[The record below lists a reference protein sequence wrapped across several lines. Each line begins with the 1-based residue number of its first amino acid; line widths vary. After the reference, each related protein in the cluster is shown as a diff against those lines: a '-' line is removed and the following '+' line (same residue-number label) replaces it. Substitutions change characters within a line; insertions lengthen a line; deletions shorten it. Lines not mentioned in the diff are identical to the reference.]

1 MPVDGGHSVARLA
14 DAGSREDGQPQDRS
28 ARPPK
33 ARKKTMKSFHIGA
46 ASSRAAL
53 WLAAASSLLFA
64 DLALAQDQNDC
75 RPYQWDNF
83 LCIHAADDP
92 ADPEPTEGSLIVVQP
107 GEANCRYW
115 ADTPEE
121 VSYYT
126 CSQLAHTY
134 ELLNE
139 VFFSLNPSLKKDCS
153 NIEPQAEYCVVGFVE
168 PIRAIGGLCGPR
180 HNNSTCLGTDKQC
193 CNSETW
199 TCGDSTYVAETPG

>member
-1 MPVDGGHSVARLA
+1 
-14 DAGSREDGQPQDRS
+14 
-28 ARPPK
+28 
-33 ARKKTMKSFHIGA
+33 MKSFHIGA

-153 NIEPQAEYCVVGFVE
+153 NIEPQAEYCVVGCEFQSETRLIYQDTLLTDYSCLVVE